1 MELHNLTLT
10 AAAERIRARQVSSEE
25 LTRACLDRIGATEDK
40 LKAFVVVTGDQALEA
55 ARRADADAAA
65 GHYHGP
71 LHGIPVAV
79 KDLCDI
85 AGLPTTSSSLVRADY
100 MPDADAAIVERL
112 KAAGAVIVGKTHT
125 HEFAYGIE
133 TPTTRNPWNPTTIP
147 GGSSGGSGATVAAGG
162 AFMGIGTDTG
172 GSIRIPA
179 SLCGTVGLKPTYG
192 RVSRAGVTSLSW
204 SLDHVGPLTRSV
216 RDAALSLA
224 VLAGYDVRDP
234 GSINAPVPDYLQGL
248 DGGVKGVRLGI
259 PRNFYFDRIEPET
272 ERLVRDAI
280 AELERQG
287 AVLVEVDLPLADLYM
302 AVEFGICMPEASAYH
317 QEMLRAKATKYNDDV
332 RTSLEVGE
340 MIAATDYIKA
350 LRVRQRIKDGWRDA
364 FQSIDALVA
373 PSVPAVAVAAG
384 QTSFT
389 WADGTEEALINAYVR
404 LSAPGNIT
412 GLPAISVPCGF
423 TNAGLPAGLQI
434 LGKPFAEPMV
444 LRIAEAYERST
455 AWHERHPAL

>member
-1 MELHNLTLT
+1 MELHDLTLST
-10 AAAERIRARQVSSEE
+10 AAERIRARQVSSEE
-25 LTRACLDRIGATEDK
+25 LTRACLDRIAATEDK
-40 LKAFVVVTGDQALEA
+40 LKAFVVVTADQALEA
-55 ARRADADAAA
+55 ARRADVDAAA
-65 GHYHGP
+65 GHYHGL

-147 GGSSGGSGATVAAGG
+147 GGSSGGSAATVAAGG

-248 DGGVKGVRLGI
+248 DGGVKGVRLGV

-332 RTSLEVGE
+332 RTSLEIGE

-350 LRVRQRIKDGWRDA
+350 LRVRQRIKEGWRDA

-384 QTSFT
+384 QKSFT

-444 LRIAEAYERST
+444 LRVAEAYERST